1 MIVFKVSTFNKERKN
16 EFRWQL
22 QLVSIATADK
32 NKLNE
37 ILAVRFYAST

>member
-1 MIVFKVSTFNKERKN
+1 MIVFKVSTYNKVRKN
-16 EFRWQL
+16 KFRWQL

-37 ILAVRFYAST
+37 IPAVRFYTST